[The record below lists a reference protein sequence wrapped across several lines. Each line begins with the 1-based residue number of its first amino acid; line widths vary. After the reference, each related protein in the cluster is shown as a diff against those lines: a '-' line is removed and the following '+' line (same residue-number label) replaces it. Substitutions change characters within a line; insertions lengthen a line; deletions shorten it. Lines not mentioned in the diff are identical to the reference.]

1 MNQGRRA
8 EGMNRNR
15 VQMLR
20 VIDGDTIE
28 VLAGGGLFRQA
39 RKDRIRLYGI
49 DAPETSQDGGE
60 EATNHLKK
68 LIGSHR
74 KMWMNATGGDQ
85 YGRTVGL
92 IYRKKNRPEESYN
105 YMMVRDGQARAYMAK
120 ASDRERFQKAEEEAA
135 RRGWGIWKKKN
146 TIAPWDYRRAER
158 QRNQSRSRMKL
169 ILVIIMAA
177 AIAAIA
183 GYLKLG
189 LPMPS
194 LP

>member
-1 MNQGRRA
+1 MKRKQ
-8 EGMNRNR
+8 

-28 VLAGGGLFRQA
+28 VLVGGGLFRQA
-39 RKDRIRLYGI
+39 RKDRVRLYGI
-49 DAPETSQDGGE
+49 DAPETSQAGGK
-60 EATNHLKK
+60 EATDHLKR

-74 KMWMNATGGDQ
+74 KMWMNATGDDQ

-105 YMMVRDGQARAYMAK
+105 YMMVQDGQARAYMGNAG
-120 ASDRERFQKAEEEAA
+120 DRERFQRAEEEAA

-146 TIAPWDYRRAER
+146 AIAPWDYQRAER
-158 QRNQSRSRMKL
+158 QRDRSRSRMKL
-169 ILVIIMAA
+169 ILVITLA
-177 AIAAIA
+177 AIVAAVAAYIR
-183 GYLKLG
+183 LG
-189 LPMPS
+189 HTLPQ